1 MKLTR
6 LATVVIVLAAA
17 GCFIAT
23 AIAVVVRRPPA
34 AAHSKPGRRNR
45 EALVIAGDLSR
56 DLYPGARPV
65 AINLVLKNHRRH
77 AVTLT
82 SVAVSIKAVRAPHAT
97 PSLPCTIR
105 DFAVG
110 GYRGSFKAPPGRST
124 LRRDGV
130 PIARWPTLRMV
141 NRSANQDG
149 CKGATVE
156 LAYRGL
162 ARERRVG

>member
-6 LATVVIVLAAA
+6 LVTVVVVLAVA

-23 AIAVVVRRPPA
+23 AIAVVVRHSPA
-34 AAHSKPGRRNR
+34 VARSKHGRSSR

-56 DLYPGARPV
+56 GLYPGARP
-65 AINLVLKNHRRH
+65 APINLVLKNHRRY
-77 AVTLT
+77 AVRLT
-82 SVAVSIKAVRAPHAT
+82 SVAVSVKAVRTPHAT
-97 PSLPCTIR
+97 PGLPCTTR

-110 GYRGSFKAPPGRST
+110 GYRGSFKAPPGSST

-130 PIARWPTLRMV
+130 PMARWPTLRMV
-141 NRSANQDG
+141 NRLTNQDG

-162 ARERRVG
+162 AGNRRGG